1 MGSALSKMKLEKSE
15 VDVFFSPIA
24 RPDPDKEKEGG

>member
-1 MGSALSKMKLEKSE
+1 VGSALSKMKVEKSE

-24 RPDPDKEKEGG
+24 RSDPDYVYKGG